1 MKIRSAQ
8 LRKLIRELASL
19 NEVEYDEDGPMYAE
33 PDPSGAPTPDEAEVL
48 VQGYGG
54 LLIRQIKKGAVDR
67 ISTLAQSARRKADDL
82 DAIANMASTGDYAQ
96 ALEDLEYY
104 GGNPRGG
111 AQGVATLFLKT
122 LVKHNYG

>member
-19 NEVEYDEDGPMYAE
+19 NEVEYDEHGPMYTE

-67 ISTLAQSARRKADDL
+67 ISTLAQAARRKADGL
-82 DAIANMASTGDYAQ
+82 DAIADVVSTGDYAQ

-104 GGNPRGG
+104 GDS
-111 AQGVATLFLKT
+111 QGVATAFLKT
-122 LVKHNYG
+122 LVDHNAT

>member
-67 ISTLAQSARRKADDL
+67 ISTLAQAARRKADDL
-82 DAIANMASTGDYAQ
+82 DAIADVVSTGDYAQ

-104 GGNPRGG
+104 GDS
-111 AQGVATLFLKT
+111 QGVATAFLKT
-122 LVKHNYG
+122 LVDHNAT